1 MSDPELTTIVWR
13 HPEWI
18 MQQPNGL
25 NSNNVLDYFSE
36 SPFWEKHCNNA
47 TLKMQTQYNDLKDLM
62 FELKKMRGIEFTVV
76 HERPP
81 FLWIIR
87 KQKRTNEYD
96 ATPIATYYVYKAE
109 VYQAPDLYSILANRV
124 MISLRSLHIA
134 FNACHDQIEF
144 HPATGY
150 TWKKAALTES
160 QDSNNKDENSIK
172 IIEQESKEAI
182 DFRESARQSL
192 ECANQKIL
200 MRQTAAVRALDSMA
214 KQGGHVQLESDDG
227 IGSSRASSSKSRQ
240 FI

>member
-1 MSDPELTTIVWR
+1 MSDSELTTIVWR

-47 TLKMQTQYNDLKDLM
+47 TLKMQTQFNDLKDLM
-62 FELKKMRGIEFTVV
+62 FELKKMKGTEFQVA

-87 KQKRTNEYD
+87 KQNRISEYEVVP
-96 ATPIATYYVYKAE
+96 TTTYYVYKAD

-124 MISLRSLHIA
+124 MISLRSLDIA
-134 FNACHDQIEF
+134 FNACHDQVEF

-150 TWKKAALTES
+150 TWKKTSTTES
-160 QDSNNKDENSIK
+160 QDSNNKDDSNIK
-172 IIEQESKEAI
+172 IIEQESQEAI
-182 DFRESARQSL
+182 NFRESARQSL
-192 ECANQKIL
+192 ESASRKIR
-200 MRQTAAVRALDSMA
+200 MRQAAAIRTLDSMA
-214 KQGGHVQLESDDG
+214 KQGGQLESDDG
-227 IGSSRASSSKSRQ
+227 VGLSRTSSSQPRQ
-240 FI
+240 YL